1 MRAESKAGQK
11 IIAVVYLRAAESTA
25 MPFRE
30 EKAAD
35 ETPLPYKNKT
45 KKSPRERF
53 P

>member
-1 MRAESKAGQK
+1 MKARRSFPEGNESEEKLSRGN
-11 IIAVVYLRAAESTA
+11 ESTS

-35 ETPLPYKNKT
+35 ETPLPYK
-45 KKSPRERF
+45 KSPRERF